1 MKNTIFKKIK
11 KSINFLG
18 ACIGA
23 TLTEVIL
30 RWHNY
35 MLLSMLLVL
44 LSVDALNST
53 VVLPNKFLKE
63 TLIEQKTDDKAK
75 SLRKRIIIN
84 SVIEVVILF
93 VSLIILADI
102 LINDTTKIKL
112 YYIVAPLAVE
122 SILLFSFLKFF
133 EKLTLKKKAK
143 PGNKITLKS

>member
-75 SLRKRIIIN
+75 NLRKRIIIN
-84 SVIEVVILF
+84 SVIEVVMLF

-112 YYIVAPLAVE
+112 YYIVAPLAVQ

-133 EKLTLKKKAK
+133 EKTY
-143 PGNKITLKS
+143 PEEKSETEQ

>member
-35 MLLSMLLVL
+35 MLLSMLIVL
-44 LSVDALNST
+44 LSVDELNST

-112 YYIVAPLAVE
+112 YYVVVPLAVQ

-133 EKLTLKKKAK
+133 EKTY
-143 PGNKITLKS
+143 PEEKSETGQ

>member
-1 MKNTIFKKIK
+1 MKNIIHKKIK

-30 RWHNY
+30 IWHSY
-35 MLLSMLLVL
+35 MLLSMLLAL

-63 TLIEQKTDDKAK
+63 TLTEQKSDDKAK
-75 SLRKRIIIN
+75 NLRKRIIIN
-84 SVIEVVILF
+84 FVIEVVILF

-112 YYIVAPLAVE
+112 YYIVAPLAVQ

-133 EKLTLKKKAK
+133 EKTC
-143 PGNKITLKS
+143 PEEKSETGQ

>member
-11 KSINFLG
+11 KSINLLG
-18 ACIGA
+18 VCIGA

-75 SLRKRIIIN
+75 ILRKRIIIN

-112 YYIVAPLAVE
+112 YYVVVPLAVQ

-133 EKLTLKKKAK
+133 EKTY
-143 PGNKITLKS
+143 PEEKSETGQ

>member
-1 MKNTIFKKIK
+1 MYYNEKYHLQKDKKTI
-11 KSINFLG
+11 NLLG

-30 RWHNY
+30 RWHSY

-53 VVLPNKFLKE
+53 VILPNKFLKE
-63 TLIEQKTDDKAK
+63 TLTEQKTDDKAK
-75 SLRKRIIIN
+75 NLRKRIIIN
-84 SVIEVVILF
+84 FVIEVVILF

-112 YYIVAPLAVE
+112 YYIVAPLAVQ
-122 SILLFSFLKFF
+122 SILLFSFSKFF
-133 EKLTLKKKAK
+133 EKTYPKE
-143 PGNKITLKS
+143 KSEIGQ

>member
-1 MKNTIFKKIK
+1 MKNTIHKKIK
-11 KSINFLG
+11 KSINLLG

-30 RWHNY
+30 RWHSY

-53 VVLPNKFLKE
+53 VILPNKFLKE

-75 SLRKRIIIN
+75 SLRKRVIIN

-112 YYIVAPLAVE
+112 YYIVAPLAVQR
-122 SILLFSFLKFF
+122 ILLFSFLKFF
-133 EKLTLKKKAK
+133 EKTC
-143 PGNKITLKS
+143 PEEKSEARQ

>member
-1 MKNTIFKKIK
+1 MKNTICKKIK
-11 KSINFLG
+11 KTINLLG

-44 LSVDALNST
+44 LSVLALNST
-53 VVLPNKFLKE
+53 VILPNKLLKE

-75 SLRKRIIIN
+75 NLRKRIIIN
-84 SVIEVVILF
+84 FVIEVVILF

-112 YYIVAPLAVE
+112 YYIVAPLAVQT
-122 SILLFSFLKFF
+122 ILLFSFLKYF
-133 EKLTLKKKAK
+133 EKTY
-143 PGNKITLKS
+143 PEEKSEAGQ

>member
-44 LSVDALNST
+44 LSVDAL
-53 VVLPNKFLKE
+53 
-63 TLIEQKTDDKAK
+63 I
-75 SLRKRIIIN
+75 LR
-84 SVIEVVILF
+84 
-93 VSLIILADI
+93 
-102 LINDTTKIKL
+102 L
-112 YYIVAPLAVE
+112 YCRT
-122 SILLFSFLKFF
+122 SF
-133 EKLTLKKKAK
+133 
-143 PGNKITLKS
+143 

>member
-1 MKNTIFKKIK
+1 MKNTICQKTKKT
-11 KSINFLG
+11 INLLG

-23 TLTEVIL
+23 TLTEVIF

-44 LSVDALNST
+44 LSVLALNST
-53 VVLPNKFLKE
+53 VILPNKLLKE
-63 TLIEQKTDDKAK
+63 TLIEQKTDDKAQN
-75 SLRKRIIIN
+75 LRKRIIIN
-84 SVIEVVILF
+84 FVIEVVILF

-112 YYIVAPLAVE
+112 YYIVAPLAVQ

-133 EKLTLKKKAK
+133 EKTY
-143 PGNKITLKS
+143 PEEKSETGQ

>member
-11 KSINFLG
+11 KSINLLG

-35 MLLSMLLVL
+35 MLISMLLVL

-63 TLIEQKTDDKAK
+63 TLIEQKSDDKAK
-75 SLRKRIIIN
+75 ILRKRIIIN

-112 YYIVAPLAVE
+112 YYVVVPLAVQ

-133 EKLTLKKKAK
+133 EKTY
-143 PGNKITLKS
+143 PEEKSETGQ

>member
-1 MKNTIFKKIK
+1 MKNTIHKKIK
-11 KSINFLG
+11 KTINLLG

-44 LSVDALNST
+44 LSVLALNST

-63 TLIEQKTDDKAK
+63 TLFEQKTDDKAK
-75 SLRKRIIIN
+75 NLRKRIIIN
-84 SVIEVVILF
+84 FVIEVVILF

-112 YYIVAPLAVE
+112 YYIVAPLAVQ

-133 EKLTLKKKAK
+133 EKTYPEEKRE
-143 PGNKITLKS
+143 TRQ

>member
-112 YYIVAPLAVE
+112 YYVVVPLAVQ

-133 EKLTLKKKAK
+133 EKTY
-143 PGNKITLKS
+143 PEEKSETGQ

>member
-11 KSINFLG
+11 KSINLLG

-23 TLTEVIL
+23 TRTEVIL

-75 SLRKRIIIN
+75 ILRKRIIIN

-112 YYIVAPLAVE
+112 YYVVVPLAVQ

-133 EKLTLKKKAK
+133 EKTY
-143 PGNKITLKS
+143 PEEKSETGQ

>member
-1 MKNTIFKKIK
+1 MENTIHKKIK
-11 KSINFLG
+11 KTINLLG

-53 VVLPNKFLKE
+53 VILPNKFLKE

-75 SLRKRIIIN
+75 NLRKRIIIN
-84 SVIEVVILF
+84 FVIEVVILF

-102 LINDTTKIKL
+102 LMNDTIKIKL
-112 YYIVAPLAVE
+112 YYIVAPLAAQ
-122 SILLFSFLKFF
+122 SILIFSFLKFF
-133 EKLTLKKKAK
+133 EKNCPEEKRETRQ
-143 PGNKITLKS
+143 

>member
-1 MKNTIFKKIK
+1 MENTIHKKIK
-11 KSINFLG
+11 KSINLLG
-18 ACIGA
+18 ACIGT

-53 VVLPNKFLKE
+53 VILPNKFLKE
-63 TLIEQKTDDKAK
+63 TLTEQKTDDKAK
-75 SLRKRIIIN
+75 NLRKRIIIN
-84 SVIEVVILF
+84 FVIEVVILF

-102 LINDTTKIKL
+102 LINDTIKIKL
-112 YYIVAPLAVE
+112 YYIVAPLAVQ

-133 EKLTLKKKAK
+133 EKTYPEEKRE
-143 PGNKITLKS
+143 TRQ

>member
-84 SVIEVVILF
+84 SVIEVVMLF

-112 YYIVAPLAVE
+112 YYVVVPLAVQ

-133 EKLTLKKKAK
+133 EKTY
-143 PGNKITLKS
+143 PEEKSETGQ

>member
-1 MKNTIFKKIK
+1 MKNTIHKKIK
-11 KSINFLG
+11 KSINLLG

-75 SLRKRIIIN
+75 NLRKRIIIN
-84 SVIEVVILF
+84 FVIEVVILF

-112 YYIVAPLAVE
+112 YYIVAPLAVQ
-122 SILLFSFLKFF
+122 SILLFPFLKFF
-133 EKLTLKKKAK
+133 EKTC
-143 PGNKITLKS
+143 PEEKSETEQ

>member
-53 VVLPNKFLKE
+53 VILPNKFLKE

-75 SLRKRIIIN
+75 NLRKRIIIN
-84 SVIEVVILF
+84 FVIEVVILF

-102 LINDTTKIKL
+102 LINIKL
-112 YYIVAPLAVE
+112 YYIVAPLAVQ

-133 EKLTLKKKAK
+133 EKTC
-143 PGNKITLKS
+143 PEEKSETGQ

>member
-1 MKNTIFKKIK
+1 MENTIHKKIK
-11 KSINFLG
+11 KSINLLG

-35 MLLSMLLVL
+35 MLLSMLLAL

-75 SLRKRIIIN
+75 NLRKRIIIN

-102 LINDTTKIKL
+102 LINDTIKIKL
-112 YYIVAPLAVE
+112 YYIVAPLAVQ
-122 SILLFSFLKFF
+122 SILLFFFLKIF
-133 EKLTLKKKAK
+133 
-143 PGNKITLKS
+143 

>member
-23 TLTEVIL
+23 TLTKVIL

-35 MLLSMLLVL
+35 TLLSMLLVL

-112 YYIVAPLAVE
+112 YYILAPLAVE

-133 EKLTLKKKAK
+133 EKTY
-143 PGNKITLKS
+143 PEEKSETGQ

>member
-53 VVLPNKFLKE
+53 VILPNKFLKE
-63 TLIEQKTDDKAK
+63 TLTEQKTDDKAK
-75 SLRKRIIIN
+75 NLRKRIIIN
-84 SVIEVVILF
+84 FVIEVVILF

-112 YYIVAPLAVE
+112 YYIVAPLAVQ

-133 EKLTLKKKAK
+133 EKTCSEE
-143 PGNKITLKS
+143 KSETRQ

>member
-1 MKNTIFKKIK
+1 MYYNEKYHLQKDKKTI
-11 KSINFLG
+11 NLLG

-35 MLLSMLLVL
+35 MLLSMFLVL

-53 VVLPNKFLKE
+53 VVLPNKLLKE

-84 SVIEVVILF
+84 FVIEVVILF

-112 YYIVAPLAVE
+112 YYIVAPLAVQ
-122 SILLFSFLKFF
+122 SILLFSFLKLF
-133 EKLTLKKKAK
+133 EKTC
-143 PGNKITLKS
+143 PEEKSETGQ